1 MYSTKVET
9 ATVYYYTD
17 FVIIDCWLKVT
28 VQIYST
34 PLLSDIRENKTRDMV
49 VKLVA

>member
-9 ATVYYYTD
+9 ATVFYYTD
-17 FVIIDCWLKVT
+17 FVIECWLKVT

-34 PLLSDIRENKTRDMV
+34 TLLSDIRENKTRDMME
-49 VKLVA
+49 KLVA